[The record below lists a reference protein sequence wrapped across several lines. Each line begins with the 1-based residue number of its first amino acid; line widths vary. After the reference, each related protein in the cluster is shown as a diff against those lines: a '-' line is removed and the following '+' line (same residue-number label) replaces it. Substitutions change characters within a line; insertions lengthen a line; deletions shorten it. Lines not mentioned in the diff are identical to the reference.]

1 MVVGKFD
8 AGDEAISASPIMT
21 MKMLV
26 MMLIVTN
33 LSLPKALLFKLV
45 PPQPLGITR

>member
-8 AGDEAISASPIMT
+8 AGDEPISASPIM
-21 MKMLV
+21 V
-26 MMLIVTN
+26 MILIVKN

-45 PPQPLGITR
+45 PPHPLGITR

>member
-1 MVVGKFD
+1 MVRGKFD
-8 AGDEAISASPIMT
+8 AGDEPISASPIM
-21 MKMLV
+21 MMMMIIIV
-26 MMLIVTN
+26 MN

>member
-1 MVVGKFD
+1 MVIAKFD
-8 AGDEAISASPIMT
+8 VYDDSISASPIM
-21 MKMLV
+21 V
-26 MMLIVTN
+26 MILIVMN

>member
-8 AGDEAISASPIMT
+8 AGDEPISASPIM
-21 MKMLV
+21 V
-26 MMLIVTN
+26 MMILIVMN